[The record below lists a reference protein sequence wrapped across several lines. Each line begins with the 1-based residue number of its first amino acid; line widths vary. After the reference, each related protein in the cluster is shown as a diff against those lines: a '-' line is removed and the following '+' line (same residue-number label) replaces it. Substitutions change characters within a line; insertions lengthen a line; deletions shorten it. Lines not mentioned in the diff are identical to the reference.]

1 MPHIS
6 LRVSEQEKIYM
17 ESYAKVHGI
26 TLSDALKDIFF
37 QKLEDEYDMQVLREY
52 EKEKASGVHEYFT
65 HEEVGKKLG
74 FR

>member
-17 ESYAKVHGI
+17 ESYAKVQGI
-26 TLSDALKDIFF
+26 TLSDALKNIFF
-37 QKLEDEYDMQVLREY
+37 QKLEDEYDLQTLKKHEH
-52 EKEKASGVHEYFT
+52 EKALGEIEYFT

-74 FR
+74 IR

>member
-6 LRVSEQEKIYM
+6 LRVSEQEKVYM

-26 TLSDALKDIFF
+26 TLSDALKDAFF
-37 QKLEDEYDMQVLREY
+37 QKLEDEYDLQVLKEY
-52 EKEKASGVHEYFT
+52 ERERASGEIEYFT